1 MLLNLK
7 VVITKINLY
16 LFYIMV
22 GILFSWLIYIFSM
35 AIWNTFCRGCPATW
49 YVTNVQPLLPK
60 IKPKIIIEEDEED
73 WEDSEF

>member
-16 LFYIMV
+16 LFYIMI
-22 GILFSWLIYIFSM
+22 GIIFSWLIYIVSVS
-35 AIWNTFCRGCPATW
+35 IWNTFCRGCPATW

-60 IKPKIIIEEDEED
+60 PKIIIEEDDED